1 MIISFLTVREKDMV
15 CGMMDGKSPN
25 ERHRV
30 FLGDCKWPLMCT
42 ENKCVQQKT
51 SLSNSSSSQGT
62 EL

>member
-1 MIISFLTVREKDMV
+1 MV
-15 CGMMDGKSPN
+15 CGMMDAKSPN